1 MVKKTKTVRKRI
13 TDLFKSI
20 FNGVKVK
27 ARSPQVQPE
36 KTETIEKTQMFQR
49 RKKPPSK
56 WVIRHN
62 QNQAHRAN
70 KIQKRRKKNKVSRKM
85 RKINHKKAA

>member
-1 MVKKTKTVRKRI
+1 MAKRKTVRMKI

-20 FNGVKVK
+20 FRGRRAK
-27 ARSPQVQPE
+27 AHEPQVQAE
-36 KTETIEKTQMFQR
+36 KTETAPKSSMFQH

-56 WVIRHN
+56 WVVRHN

-70 KIQKRRKKNKVSRKM
+70 KIQKRRKANKVARKM
-85 RKINHKKAA
+85 RKLNHKKAA